1 MIIPLHCSVIF
12 TFTQQ
17 PYNQP
22 LSTEDRQ
29 LLQHRTHTDRHTSA
43 RAHQRRVVSFQNANA
58 GQGTGFK
65 YHSNVSRKPPQVK
78 LNYLLPAPTPHHAAL
93 GVCLCVSV
101 SGRIACML
109 AQNKQN
115 NTKTL
120 WLLLQ
125 SSTSFSL
132 IDVLQLTHS
141 RLLWSSKHPP
151 LNENTQPFIKLP
163 HRSFRWELILRKTL
177 SLPPAPIHSR

>member
-43 RAHQRRVVSFQNANA
+43 RAHHPRAERMVERERLGSGRRVVPFQNANA

-93 GVCLCVSV
+93 GVCVEELP
-101 SGRIACML
+101 ACWHRT
-109 AQNKQN
+109 NKTTQ
-115 NTKTL
+115 
-120 WLLLQ
+120 
-125 SSTSFSL
+125 
-132 IDVLQLTHS
+132 
-141 RLLWSSKHPP
+141 KHYDCCC
-151 LNENTQPFIKLP
+151 
-163 HRSFRWELILRKTL
+163 S
-177 SLPPAPIHSR
+177 PAPLSA

>member
-151 LNENTQPFIKLP
+151 LNENTRPFIKLP

>member
-1 MIIPLHCSVIF
+1 MPGLIIH
-12 TFTQQ
+12 
-17 PYNQP
+17 
-22 LSTEDRQ
+22 RQ
-29 LLQHRTHTDRHTSA
+29 RMVERERLGSG
-43 RAHQRRVVSFQNANA
+43 RRVVPFQNANA

-78 LNYLLPAPTPHHAAL
+78 LNYPLPAPPFTLHS
-93 GVCLCVSV
+93 VCVCV

-115 NTKTL
+115 NHTHTL

-125 SSTSFSL
+125 SSSSFSL

-141 RLLWSSKHPP
+141 RLLWRSKHPP

-177 SLPPAPIHSR
+177 SLPLHQYTVDRNRSHYI